1 MTARF
6 EACPD
11 STVRGQSGYSIYDNV
26 LDICIG
32 LYRDPD
38 PAYDLIVL
46 RKKTADRL
54 VAALNAMD
62 REYEELG

>member
-11 STVRGQSGYSIYDNV
+11 RNVHGKSGYSIYDNT
-26 LDICIG
+26 LNSYLG
-32 LYRDPD
+32 LYRDVD